1 MKKSIEI
8 VNDLIPK
15 YNLTIFKA
23 QQEALVLIREIYL

>member
-8 VNDLIPK
+8 VNDLMPK

-23 QQEALVLIREIYL
+23 QQEELWS